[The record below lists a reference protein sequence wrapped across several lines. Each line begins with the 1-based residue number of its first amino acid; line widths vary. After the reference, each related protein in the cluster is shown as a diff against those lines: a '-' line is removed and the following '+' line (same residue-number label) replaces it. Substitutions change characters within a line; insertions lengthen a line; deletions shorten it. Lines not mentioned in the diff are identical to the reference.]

1 LLNKASSP
9 IFHLWRHRKNL
20 VDLRRCSK
28 NLAHLRL
35 VDWFRPR
42 YDPLK
47 AEMAKGGS
55 QMGIVTRALPAVVS
69 VTVVAAVTAIVW
81 CVRLTGASLPD
92 PAFFYVLPIIVIAIV
107 YGSGPALLG
116 VLAALVCADF
126 FLYDPLYSFDIV
138 TRVEAGDLTCFS
150 LLAVIGVKCATEL
163 FRPSAKL
170 PAARSY
176 SATRLYLGRR

>member
-1 LLNKASSP
+1 LLNNASSP
-9 IFHLWRHRKNL
+9 IFHLRRHRKNL

-35 VDWFRPR
+35 VGWFRPR
-42 YDPLK
+42 YDPFK

-69 VTVVAAVTAIVW
+69 VTVVAAVTAILW
-81 CVRLTGASLPD
+81 CLRLTEVSLRD
-92 PAFFYVLPIIVIAIV
+92 PVFFYVLPIVAVAIV

-116 VLAALVCADF
+116 VLAAFVCADF
-126 FLYDPLYSFDIV
+126 FLYEPFYSFDIV
-138 TRVEAGDLTCFS
+138 SRVEAGDLTCFS
-150 LLAVIGVKCATEL
+150 LLAVIGIKCATEL

-170 PAARSY
+170 PATRSY

>member
-1 LLNKASSP
+1 MRNKANPVSD
-9 IFHLWRHRKNL
+9 LW
-20 VDLRRCSK
+20 RCSK
-28 NLAHLRL
+28 NLVVLCL
-35 VDWFRPR
+35 VDRFRPR
-42 YDPLK
+42 YDPFK

-69 VTVVAAVTAIVW
+69 VTVVAAVTAILW
-81 CVRLTGASLPD
+81 YLKLTEVSLPD
-92 PAFFYVLPIIVIAIV
+92 PVFFYVLPIIAIAIV

-116 VLAALVCADF
+116 VLAAFVCADY
-126 FLYDPLYSFDIV
+126 FLYAPLYSLDIV

-163 FRPSAKL
+163 FRPSTKL

-176 SATRLYLGRR
+176 LARSYLGRR